1 MINRR
6 DFGRVMAAG
15 SLGALAT
22 VQASPAERQTRRR
35 LIKPPRLREGD
46 TIGMVAPASMAFEID
61 RIRLAKEQLEAI
73 GFRVRLGE
81 HVFERHGYLAGTDQQ
96 RADDV
101 NRMFAD
107 EDVDGIVFYTGGWGS
122 SRLLPLLDFDAI
134 RRNPKVVLGFSDI
147 TALLNAIHQETGLV
161 TFHGPVGASNLRP
174 YTLEN
179 LRRIVMSTDPVG
191 VLANPQKEASE
202 LVNRTYRIIRIRE
215 GTAAGPLVGGNLT
228 LVTHLMGTPWEVP
241 TEGAILFLEDVN
253 EEHYRVDRML
263 TQLRLGGKLDRV
275 AGVVFGYC
283 TRCPVTGPAF
293 SMEEILRDHLEP
305 LGVPVMAGLAFG
317 HIEKQLTFPVGLDAT
332 LDVDEGVLRID
343 EAAVV

>member
-6 DFGRVMAAG
+6 DFGRLMAVG
-15 SLGALAT
+15 SVGAMAT
-22 VQASPAERQTRRR
+22 VAAAPAERGAKQR

-107 EDVDGIVFYTGGWGS
+107 EEVDGIVFYTGGWGS

-134 RRNPKVVLGFSDI
+134 RRNPKVVLGYSDI

-174 YTLEN
+174 YTLAN

-191 VLANPQKEASE
+191 VLANPQKDASE
-202 LVNRTYRIIRIRE
+202 LVNRTYRIVRIRE

-228 LVTHLMGTPWEVP
+228 LMTHLMGTPWEVP
-241 TEGAILFLEDVN
+241 TDGAILFLEDVN

-332 LDVDEGVLRID
+332 LDVSAGVLRID

>member
-6 DFGRVMAAG
+6 DFGKLMAVG
-15 SLGALAT
+15 SVGAIAT
-22 VQASPAERQTRRR
+22 VAAAPAERGAKQR

-107 EDVDGIVFYTGGWGS
+107 AEVDGIVFYTGGWGS
-122 SRLLPLLDFDAI
+122 SRLLPLLDVDAI

-241 TEGAILFLEDVN
+241 TDGAILFLEDVN

-332 LDVDEGVLRID
+332 LDVAEGVLRID